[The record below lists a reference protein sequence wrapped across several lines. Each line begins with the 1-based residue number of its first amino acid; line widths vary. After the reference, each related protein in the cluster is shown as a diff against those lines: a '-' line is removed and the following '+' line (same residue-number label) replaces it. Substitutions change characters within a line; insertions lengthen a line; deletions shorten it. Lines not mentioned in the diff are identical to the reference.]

1 MELNT
6 IKTLLEPV
14 FAGGEVHVNGDGY
27 HVQVIVVS
35 DQFDGQRSVKR
46 QQLVYAP
53 LNAAISSGELH
64 ALSIKAFTPAE
75 WQRERKLLMPS

>member
-6 IKTLLEPV
+6 IKTLLEPA
-14 FAGGEVHVNGDGY
+14 FAGGEVHVSGDGY

-64 ALSIKAFTPAE
+64 ALSIKAFTPTE

>member
-1 MELNT
+1 MDNDA
-6 IKTLLEPV
+6 IKALLSEA
-14 FAGGEVHVNGDGY
+14 FADGEVHVGGDGY

-35 DQFDGQRSVKR
+35 DRFAELRAIKR

-53 LNAAISSGELH
+53 LMASIGSGDLH